1 VARHTSAIEL
11 LRTPFKAKL
20 LAQIEDRYETMFSK
34 EKAMKKML
42 ILGVTLLMLLAG
54 CGAETEK
61 ADSTSPG
68 RQQKVENPAPH
79 IEDKYAAEDVA
90 NSAAAND
97 EVTLE
102 VLKKMSGDYA
112 TLLGNCQLIKYQREN
127 GAAAMKR
134 WIDDVV
140 EERASV
146 SSGSVVSVQ
155 EAMIKEGYSCTFQ
168 EMNRVAASGTL
179 RKQ

>member
-1 VARHTSAIEL
+1 MAD
-11 LRTPFKAKL
+11 
-20 LAQIEDRYETMFSK
+20 EDAVLK
-34 EKAMKKML
+34 EEMNNHKGAMKKVL
-42 ILGVTLLMLLAG
+42 IVAAILVMLLAG

-61 ADSTSPG
+61 ADGTGASNK
-68 RQQKVENPAPH
+68 QKVENPAPH

>member
-1 VARHTSAIEL
+1 MANEDSLLEVAMNIH
-11 LRTPFKAKL
+11 KG
-20 LAQIEDRYETMFSK
+20 
-34 EKAMKKML
+34 AMKKAL
-42 ILGVTLLMLLAG
+42 ILAAVLLMLQAG

-61 ADSTSPG
+61 ADGTGPSN
-68 RQQKVENPAPH
+68 RKKVENPAPH

-140 EERASV
+140 EERASAP
-146 SSGSVVSVQ
+146 SGGVVSVQ

-168 EMNRVAASGTL
+168 EMTRVAASGTL